1 MAILEKVRS
10 PEDLKGLSLKEL
22 EQLAQELRQKVIEVT
37 SKNGGHVAP
46 NLGVVELTI
55 ALHYVY
61 ESPKDKIIWDVGHQ
75 AYIHKMLTGRLDRI
89 HTLRTLGGLSGFT
102 KRDESEHDP
111 FGAGHASTA
120 LSAAL
125 GFAVARDLKGED
137 YHVVA
142 VVGDGALTGGMA
154 MEALNHG
161 GHLQKR
167 ITVILND
174 NERSIA
180 ENVGGISNYLAK
192 LSTNR
197 LYNRIKQD
205 INELLKHIP
214 DNLLTRKAKTV
225 AWKVKESLKNLMVP
239 TILFEELGYRYIG
252 PVNGHDLEQLIDILM
267 QVRDFVREPVVVH
280 VITKKGKG
288 YEPAERNPELFHGLG
303 PYDPKT
309 GEPIKKPG
317 PPSYSSVAGKTIL
330 EIAEKDERVVAI
342 TAAMAL
348 GTGLVPFRERF
359 PDRLFDVGIAEQHA
373 TTFAAGMAFGG
384 LKPFAAI
391 YSTFLQRAYDQ
402 LIHDVAL
409 QRAPVRFCLDRAGL
423 VGDDGPTH
431 HGVFDLIYLRTIPNF
446 VVMAPKDED
455 ELRDMLYTMWQHEAG
470 PIAVRYPRGRAVGV
484 PFKPEPQVIPIGKWE
499 TLREGKD
506 AVLLAVGATVYPALK
521 AAQRLEAEGFSVG
534 VINARF
540 VKPLDQELLL
550 ELLEGGPRAWITLEE
565 GNLPGGFGSA
575 VMEFLEERRASEKVR
590 LFRHGIPDKFIEHG
604 SRAELLRLV
613 KLDEEGI
620 YQVVKGFLEAL

>member
-1 MAILEKVRS
+1 MGLLEKIRS
-10 PEDLKGLSLKEL
+10 PQDLKKLSVKEL
-22 EQLAQELRQKVIEVT
+22 EKLAEEIRRKIIEVT

-46 NLGVVELTI
+46 NLGAVELTL

-61 ESPKDKIIWDVGHQ
+61 DSPKDKIIWDVGHQ
-75 AYIHKMLTGRLDRI
+75 AYVHKMITGRLDRI

-102 KRDESEHDP
+102 SRAESEHDP

-120 LSAAL
+120 ISAAL
-125 GFAVARDLKGED
+125 GFATARDLKGED

-154 MEALNHG
+154 MEALNYG
-161 GHLQKR
+161 GHARRR
-167 ITVILND
+167 ITIILND

-192 LSTNR
+192 LSSNK

-205 INELLKHIP
+205 VSELLKHIP
-214 DNLLTRKAKTV
+214 DNILAKKAKTV
-225 AWKVKESLKNLMVP
+225 AWKLKESLKNLMVP

-252 PVNGHDLEQLIDILM
+252 PVNGHDLEQLIDILTH
-267 QVRDFVREPVVVH
+267 VKNFVREPVVVH

-288 YEPAERNPELFHGLG
+288 YPPAERNPELFHGLG

-309 GEPIKKPG
+309 GEPVKKPG
-317 PPSYSSVAGKTIL
+317 PPSYSSVFGKTVL
-330 EIAEKDERVVAI
+330 EIAEKDPTVVAI

-359 PDRLFDVGIAEQHA
+359 PERFFDVGIAEQHA
-373 TTFAAGMAFGG
+373 TTFSAGMAFGG
-384 LKPFAAI
+384 LKPFTAI

-409 QRAPVRFCLDRAGL
+409 QRAPVRFCVDRAGL

-431 HGVFDLIYLRTIPNF
+431 HGVFDLIYLRSIPNF

-455 ELRDMLYTMWQHEAG
+455 ELRDMLYTMWHYDRG
-470 PIAVRYPRGRAVGV
+470 PISVRYPRGRAVGV
-484 PFKPEPQVIPIGKWE
+484 EIKPQPQVLPIGKWE
-499 TLREGKD
+499 VLKGGGD
-506 AVLLAVGATVYPALK
+506 AVILAVGATVHPSLE
-521 AAQRLEAEGFSVG
+521 AARRLEAEGLSVG
-534 VINARF
+534 VVNARF
-540 VKPLDQELLL
+540 VKPMDAELLQ
-550 ELLEGGPRAWITLEE
+550 ELLEGGPGVWITVEE
-565 GNLPGGFGSA
+565 GNLPGGFGSG
-575 VMEFLEERRASEKVR
+575 VMEFLEERRALDKVR
-590 LFRHGIPDKFIEHG
+590 VFRHGIPDKFIEHG
-604 SRAELLRLV
+604 ARQELLKLV
-613 KLDEEGI
+613 KLDAEGI
-620 YQVVKGFLEAL
+620 YEVVKGFLRAL

>member
-1 MAILEKVRS
+1 MERIRS
-10 PEDLKGLSLKEL
+10 PQDLKKLSVEELKK
-22 EQLAQELRQKVIEVT
+22 LAEEARQKVIEVT

-46 NLGVVELTI
+46 NLGAAELTI

-61 ESPKDKIIWDVGHQ
+61 DSPRDKIIWDVGHQ

-102 KRDESEHDP
+102 SRAESEHDP

-120 LSAAL
+120 ISAAL
-125 GFAVARDLKGED
+125 GFATARDLLGED

-154 MEALNHG
+154 MEALNYG
-161 GHLQKR
+161 GHVQRR
-167 ITVILND
+167 ITIVLND

-192 LSTNR
+192 LSSNK

-205 INELLKHIP
+205 VNELLKYIP

-252 PVNGHDLEQLIDILM
+252 PVNGHDIEQLIDIFTH
-267 QVRDFVREPVVVH
+267 VRDFIREPVVVH

-330 EIAEKDERVVAI
+330 ELAEKDPKVVAI

-359 PDRLFDVGIAEQHA
+359 PERFFDVGIAEQHA

-391 YSTFLQRAYDQ
+391 YSTFLQRAFDQ

-409 QRAPVRFCLDRAGL
+409 QRAPVRFCVDRAGL

-431 HGVFDLIYLRTIPNF
+431 HGVFDLAYLRIIPNF

-455 ELRDMLYTMWQHEAG
+455 ELRDMLYTMWQYDAG
-470 PIAVRYPRGRAVGV
+470 PISVRYPRGRAVGV
-484 PFKPEPQVIPIGKWE
+484 PIKPEPKTIPIGKWE
-499 TLREGKD
+499 VLREGSD
-506 AVLLAVGATVYPALK
+506 AVILAVGATVHPSLR
-521 AAQRLEAEGFSVG
+521 AAERLEAEGYSIKV
-534 VINARF
+534 VNARF
-540 VKPLDQELLL
+540 VKPLDT
-550 ELLEGGPRAWITLEE
+550 ELLEELLEAGPRVWITVEE

-575 VMEFLEERRASEKVR
+575 VMEFLQERRALGKVR

-604 SRAELLRLV
+604 SRAELLHLV

-620 YQVVKGFLEAL
+620 LEVVRGFLRAL

>member
-1 MAILEKVRS
+1 MALLEKIRS
-10 PEDLKGLSLKEL
+10 PRDLKKLSVKEL
-22 EQLAQELRQKVIEVT
+22 KKLAEEARQKVIEVT

-46 NLGVVELTI
+46 NLGAVELTI

-61 ESPKDKIIWDVGHQ
+61 DSPRDKIIWDVGHQ

-89 HTLRTLGGLSGFT
+89 HTLRTYKGLSGFT
-102 KRDESEHDP
+102 SRAESEHDP

-120 LSAAL
+120 ISAAL
-125 GFAVARDLKGED
+125 GFATARDLLGED

-154 MEALNHG
+154 MEALNYG
-161 GHLQKR
+161 GHVRRR
-167 ITVILND
+167 ITIVLND

-192 LSTNR
+192 LSSNK

-205 INELLKHIP
+205 INELLQHIP

-252 PVNGHDLEQLIDILM
+252 PVNGHDIEQLIDIFM
-267 QVRDFVREPVVVH
+267 HVRDFVREPVVVH

-330 EIAEKDERVVAI
+330 EIAEKDPKVVAI

-359 PDRLFDVGIAEQHA
+359 PELFVVAGARTTSKLRILAGDEHTSKQQVIRIDRDPTVDPPNPFEEEMIRALRDEELEGVLASDYGYGLLTPRLVAELRELARRVPVVVDSHHRLA
-373 TTFAAGMAFGG
+373 EFRGVTAITPNEAEASLASGVPIRSEADLREAGRRLLRRVAPRAVLITRGNRGMALFRPRRPPRLIPVHGPAEALDVTG
-384 LKPFAAI
+384 AGDTVAAA
-391 YSTFLQRAYDQ
+391 FL
-402 LIHDVAL
+402 LAL
-409 QRAPVRFCLDRAGL
+409 ASGASFEEAAELSNLAASVVVMKRGTATVSQAELMGL
-423 VGDDGPTH
+423 VDG
-431 HGVFDLIYLRTIPNF
+431 
-446 VVMAPKDED
+446 
-455 ELRDMLYTMWQHEAG
+455 
-470 PIAVRYPRGRAVGV
+470 
-484 PFKPEPQVIPIGKWE
+484 
-499 TLREGKD
+499 
-506 AVLLAVGATVYPALK
+506 
-521 AAQRLEAEGFSVG
+521 
-534 VINARF
+534 
-540 VKPLDQELLL
+540 
-550 ELLEGGPRAWITLEE
+550 
-565 GNLPGGFGSA
+565 
-575 VMEFLEERRASEKVR
+575 
-590 LFRHGIPDKFIEHG
+590 
-604 SRAELLRLV
+604 
-613 KLDEEGI
+613 
-620 YQVVKGFLEAL
+620 